1 MPSESEIV
9 LGSIHGE
16 DSNSGT
22 ALGFHGDE
30 KQEEEDLSEK
40 EVIAPQIKIG
50 EDGQIVVDEKRLT
63 LFFIRIK
70 LIKIL
75 RLKVTEV

>member
-1 MPSESEIV
+1 M

-22 ALGFHGDE
+22 ALSFNGDE
-30 KQEEEDLSEK
+30 KQEEEDLGEK

-50 EDGQIVVDEKRLT
+50 EDGQIVVDEERLST
-63 LFFIRIK
+63 LFYKNKAYKNI
-70 LIKIL
+70 
-75 RLKVTEV
+75 EAQSH